1 MNLNDNNAILCFF
14 ILAVGIILAGAY
26 IGRNIYHSHVD
37 GNFVTVKGLAER
49 NVTAD
54 LAVWNINYTATGDA
68 LAGVNNEISRDN
80 NLVLLFL
87 RNNKVAPSEIEIQP
101 IKVTDLS
108 ANPYQNSQPAHRFL
122 MKGGV
127 KVRSTNV
134 QHLRQIS
141 QLTSS
146 LIEQGIVLSPG
157 DDNSSPNPIYF
168 YTQLNHI
175 RPAMLAEATKSAREV
190 AKQFALDSHSKL
202 GIIHSAN
209 QGIFAI
215 TSQDDTG
222 VTGPGNDWQTAQ
234 NEKASINKKVRLVTT
249 IQYQLSA

>member
-26 IGRNIYHSHVD
+26 VGRNIYHSRVD

-49 NVTAD
+49 DVTAD
-54 LAVWNINYTATGDA
+54 LAVWNINYTATGDV
-68 LAGVNNEISRDN
+68 LADVNNEISRDKS
-80 NLVLLFL
+80 LALLFL
-87 RNNKVAPSEIEIQP
+87 KNNKVGPDEIEIQP

-122 MKGGV
+122 IKGGV

-134 QHLRQIS
+134 QHIRQIS

-146 LIEQGIVLSPG
+146 LIEQGVVLSPG
-157 DDNSSPNPIYF
+157 DDSASPNPIYF
-168 YTQLNHI
+168 YTQLNNI
-175 RPAMLAEATKSAREV
+175 RPVMLAEATKSAREV
-190 AKQFALDSHSKL
+190 AKQFALDSNSKL
-202 GIIHSAN
+202 GLIHSAN
-209 QGIFAI
+209 QGIFEI
-215 TSQDDTG
+215 TSQDDAG
-222 VTGPGNDWQTAQ
+222 VTSPGNDWQAAQ

-249 IQYQLSA
+249 VQYKLSS